1 MLSETLKIPLKCIR
15 GYKGGQLRGKA
26 GGEGACQSRI
36 LSFSVKLPLKRRF
49 LFFFFNNFDLLI
61 YFIVGCAGSSLL
73 GVGFLWLWQ
82 AGTKNDSLLGRVGCS
97 LQWFLLW
104 STDSRRAG
112 FSSSGTR
119 A

>member
-1 MLSETLKIPLKCIR
+1 MSVSYIKLQCKTAFEEKI
-15 GYKGGQLRGKA
+15 
-26 GGEGACQSRI
+26 S
-36 LSFSVKLPLKRRF
+36 
-49 LFFFFNNFDLLI
+49 FFFFNNFDLLI
-61 YFIVGCAGSSLL
+61 YFIFGCAGSSLL

-97 LQWFLLW
+97 LQWLLLW
-104 STDSRRAG
+104 SMDSRRAG